1 MIHRSRRRTTLISA
15 VALVAVAA
23 LVACSSNNGSGTSSA
38 SSPATSAASSG
49 SQPATSAAS
58 SGSQP
63 ATSAASETSGP
74 ASSSAE
80 SASSG
85 PASSSAGASTDNGGA
100 TDTGVTA
107 DQILLGTTQPLTGPA
122 APGYSKI
129 SAAMNAYFAFA
140 NASGGVNGRKITLK
154 VLDDGYN
161 PANTAKLTRELV
173 LQDKVFALVA
183 GLGTPTQ
190 TSVLDFVNSN
200 KVPQLFV
207 ASGSRSWNQPQK
219 YPYTFGWQV
228 DYTVEGK
235 ILGDY
240 IKKNFAGKK
249 VCSFG
254 QGDDFGTDGVQGV
267 ELTLGKGSVAVKQTY
282 SPTNTNVGPQIGA
295 LQAAKCEVVVAFTV
309 PGFTALALGTAAQL
323 KYQAQWVVSN
333 VGADIPTLTG
343 FLKNNTNA
351 LLQGVVSDNY
361 LPMSSDAS
369 NSWTKLFQM
378 VDQKYDNN
386 APFDGN
392 VFYGMAIA
400 YTTLQ
405 VLQAAGPHLTR
416 QALIDAVQKNGL
428 SGPGLVPFAYS
439 ADSHSGYIG
448 TQIAVVKNG
457 VATPTG
463 PIYTTDDAGGPLTEY
478 TTAQPQAPAD
488 GLPTAG

>member
-1 MIHRSRRRTTLISA
+1 MTRRKCRKTTLTMA
-15 VALVAVAA
+15 VALMAGVV
-23 LVACSSNNGSGTSSA
+23 LVACGSNSSGGGATTPAPESAA
-38 SSPATSAASSG
+38 SSTSEATSAASSAPASSVTSG
-49 SQPATSAAS
+49 SGSATSAV
-58 SGSQP
+58 
-63 ATSAASETSGP
+63 SETTP
-74 ASSSAE
+74 SSSAT
-80 SASSG
+80 A
-85 PASSSAGASTDNGGA
+85 TDNGGA

-107 DQILLGTTQPLTGPA
+107 DEILLGTTQPLTGPA

-129 SAAMNAYFAFA
+129 SAAMTAYFNFA
-140 NASGGVNGRKITLK
+140 NANGGVNGRKITLK

-228 DYTVEGK
+228 DYTREGK
-235 ILGDY
+235 VLGDY
-240 IKKNFAGKK
+240 IKKTFPGKK

-254 QGDDFGTDGVQGV
+254 QADDFGTDGVEGV
-267 ELTLGKGSVAVKQTY
+267 ELTLGKGSLASKQTY

-295 LQAAKCEVVVAFTV
+295 LQAAKCEVVVSFTV

-323 KYQAQWVVSN
+323 KYQPQWVISN
-333 VGADIPTLTG
+333 VGSDIPTLTG
-343 FLKNNTNA
+343 FLKGDTNA
-351 LLQGVVSDNY
+351 LLQGAVSDSY
-361 LPMSSDAS
+361 LPLASDTS
-369 NSWTKLFQM
+369 NSWIKLFQM
-378 VDQKYDNN
+378 VAQKYDNN

-392 VFYGMAIA
+392 VLYGMAIA

-405 VLQAAGPHLTR
+405 VLQEAGPQLTR
-416 QALIDAVQKNGL
+416 QGLIDAVQKNGL
-428 SGPGLVPFAYS
+428 TGPGLVPFAYS
-439 ADSHSGYIG
+439 AADHSGFIG
-448 TQIAVVKNG
+448 TQVVVVKDG

-463 PIYTTDDAGGPLTEY
+463 SVYTTDDSTGALTAF
-478 TTAQPQAPAD
+478 TGTQPEAPAN
-488 GLPTAG
+488 GLPATG